1 MILYSKI
8 TMNTTL
14 STGLDRNFVVISF
27 FMAMTFFSSNV
38 NAQLKVTETEVGLGW
53 SNNSVNT
60 VIFRNSALTSFK
72 GVQYTAYYD
81 PEGRMVLA
89 KRNLNSKKW
98 ETVVTPYTGNVKDA
112 HNDISIVIDS
122 EGYLHVSWDHHDT
135 RLRYARSKKAYSLEL
150 GEEQPMTGE
159 DELKVTYPEF
169 HNLPNGKL
177 LFCYRSGAS
186 GRGNMIMKSFD
197 VKTQQWISLQN
208 NLIDGENQ
216 RSAYWQMYVGKKGI
230 YISWVWRESWDV
242 STNHDLCYAFSP
254 DGGKTWQKSTGEK
267 YTLPIT
273 KQTAEHAWE
282 IPQNSSL
289 INQTAMTVDAQ
300 GNPYIATYWDNNG
313 IPQYKV
319 VYLSNGKWNLINTNF
334 HLNPFSLGGGGTK
347 KIPIS
352 RPEILVDK
360 SMLYLLFRDE
370 ERDNKIT
377 LGYTNLKNKEW
388 KLQDISQFTV
398 GQWEPNLDKELWEQK
413 KQLHIFSQNV
423 SQADGEG
430 LAKVAPQMVQVLEV
444 QKLPK

>member
-1 MILYSKI
+1 
-8 TMNTTL
+8 
-14 STGLDRNFVVISF
+14 
-27 FMAMTFFSSNV
+27 
-38 NAQLKVTETEVGLGW
+38 
-53 SNNSVNT
+53 
-60 VIFRNSALTSFK
+60 
-72 GVQYTAYYD
+72 
-81 PEGRMVLA
+81 
-89 KRNLNSKKW
+89 
-98 ETVVTPYTGNVKDA
+98 
-112 HNDISIVIDS
+112 
-122 EGYLHVSWDHHDT
+122 
-135 RLRYARSKKAYSLEL
+135 
-150 GEEQPMTGE
+150 MTGE
-159 DELKVTYPEF
+159 DDSKVTYPEF

-186 GRGNMIMKSFD
+186 GRGNMIIKSFD
-197 VKTQQWISLQN
+197 VKTQQWTSLQN

-216 RSAYWQMYVGKKGI
+216 RSAYWQMFVGKKGI
-230 YISWVWRESWDV
+230 YVSWVWRESWDV
-242 STNHDLCYAFSP
+242 STNNNLCYAFSP
-254 DGGKTWQKSTGEK
+254 DGGKTWLKSTGEK

-273 KQTAEHAWE
+273 KLTAEQAWE

-289 INQTAMTVDAQ
+289 INQTAMTVDDQ

-334 HLNPFSLGGGGTK
+334 HVNPFSLGGGGTK
-347 KIPIS
+347 RIPIS

-423 SQADGEG
+423 SQADREG
-430 LAKVAPQMVQVLEV
+430 LAKAAPQMVQVLEV

>member
-8 TMNTTL
+8 KMNTTL
-14 STGLDRNFVVISF
+14 STGLNRNLLVISLFLAMIF
-27 FMAMTFFSSNV
+27 FCSNL

-72 GVQYTAYYD
+72 GFQYTAYYD

-89 KRNLNSKKW
+89 KRNLHSKKW
-98 ETVVTPYTGNVKDA
+98 DTVITPYTGNVKDA
-112 HNDISIVIDS
+112 HNDISIAIDS

-135 RLRYARSKKAYSLEL
+135 RLRYARSTKAFSLEL
-150 GEEQPMTGE
+150 GKEQSMTGE
-159 DELKVTYPEF
+159 DESKVTYPEF
-169 HNLPNGKL
+169 HNLPDGKL

-186 GRGNMIMKSFD
+186 GRGNMIMKSYD
-197 VKTQQWISLQN
+197 VKTKQWTSLQN

-216 RSAYWQMYVGKKGI
+216 RSAYWQMYAGKKGI
-230 YISWVWRESWDV
+230 YLSWVWRESWDV

-273 KQTAEHAWE
+273 KLTAEHAWE

-289 INQTAMTVDAQ
+289 INQTAMTVDDQ
-300 GNPYIATYWDNNG
+300 GNPFITTYWDNNG

-319 VYLSNGKWNLINTNF
+319 VYWSNGKWNLINTGF
-334 HLNPFSLGGGGTK
+334 HVNSFSLGGGGTK
-347 KIPIS
+347 RIPIS

-377 LGYTNLKNKEW
+377 LAYTNLKSKEW
-388 KLQDISQFTV
+388 KLQDISRFTV
-398 GQWEPNLDKELWEQK
+398 GQWEPNFDKELWAQK

-430 LAKVAPQMVQVLEV
+430 LAKVPPQMVQVLEV
-444 QKLPK
+444 EKLPK

>member
-1 MILYSKI
+1 
-8 TMNTTL
+8 MNTTL

-60 VIFRNSALTSFK
+60 VIFRNNALTSFK

-197 VKTQQWISLQN
+197 VKTQQWTSLQN

-289 INQTAMTVDAQ
+289 INQTAMTVDDQ

-319 VYLSNGKWNLINTNF
+319 VYLSNGKWNLINTSF

-347 KIPIS
+347 RIPIS

-370 ERDNKIT
+370 ERENKIT
-377 LGYTNLKNKEW
+377 LGYTNLQNKDW
-388 KLQDISQFTV
+388 KLQDLSRFTV
-398 GQWEPNLDKELWEQK
+398 GQWEPNFDKELWEQK
-413 KQLHIFSQNV
+413 KQLHIFLQNV

>member
-1 MILYSKI
+1 
-8 TMNTTL
+8 MNTTL
-14 STGLDRNFVVISF
+14 NTGLNKNFIVISWLL
-27 FMAMTFFSSNV
+27 AMTFLSSNV
-38 NAQLKVTETEVGLGW
+38 NAQVKVTETEVGLGW

-60 VIFRNSALTSFK
+60 VVFRNSALTSFK
-72 GVQYTAYYD
+72 GIQYTAYYD

-98 ETVVTPYTGNVKDA
+98 DIVITPYTGNVKDA
-112 HNDISIVIDS
+112 HNDISIAIDS

-135 RLRYARSKKAYSLEL
+135 HLRYARSKKAFSLEL

-159 DELKVTYPEF
+159 DESKVTYPEF
-169 HNLPNGKL
+169 HNLPDGKL

-197 VKTQQWISLQN
+197 VKTQQWTSLQN

-254 DGGKTWQKSTGEK
+254 DGGKTWEKSTGEK

-273 KQTAEHAWE
+273 KLTAEHAWE

-289 INQTAMTVDAQ
+289 INQTAMTVDDQ

-319 VYLSNGKWNLINTNF
+319 VYLSHGKWNLINTNF
-334 HLNPFSLGGGGTK
+334 RVNPFSLGGGGTK
-347 KIPIS
+347 RIPIS

-370 ERDNKIT
+370 ERENKIT
-377 LGYTNLKNKEW
+377 LGATNLKSKEW
-388 KLQDISQFTV
+388 KLQDLSQFTV
-398 GQWEPNLDKELWEQK
+398 GQWEPNFDKKLWEQK

-444 QKLPK
+444 EKLPKGNRK

>member
-1 MILYSKI
+1 
-8 TMNTTL
+8 MNTTL
-14 STGLDRNFVVISF
+14 STGLNRNLLVISF
-27 FMAMTFFSSNV
+27 FLAMTFFSSNV

-98 ETVVTPYTGNVKDA
+98 DTVITPYNGNVKDA
-112 HNDISIVIDS
+112 HNDISIAIDS

-135 RLRYARSKKAYSLEL
+135 RLRYARSKKAFSLEL

-159 DELKVTYPEF
+159 DESKVTYPEF

-197 VKTQQWISLQN
+197 VKTQQWTSLQN

-282 IPQNSSL
+282 ISQNSSL
-289 INQTAMTVDAQ
+289 INQTAMTVDGQ
-300 GNPYIATYWDNNG
+300 GNPYIATYWDDNG

-319 VYLSNGKWNLINTNF
+319 VYWSNGKWNLINTNF

-347 KIPIS
+347 RIPIS

-370 ERDNKIT
+370 ERENKIT
-377 LGYTNLKNKEW
+377 LGYTNLQNKDW
-388 KLQDISQFTV
+388 KLQDLSRFTV
-398 GQWEPNLDKELWEQK
+398 GQWEPNFDKELWEQK

-430 LAKVAPQMVQVLEV
+430 LAKVAPQMVQVLEL

>member
-8 TMNTTL
+8 KMNTTL
-14 STGLDRNFVVISF
+14 STGLNRNFAVISF

-89 KRNLNSKKW
+89 KRNLKKKKW

-112 HNDISIVIDS
+112 HNDISIAIDR

-135 RLRYARSKKAYSLEL
+135 RLRYVRSKKAFSLEL

-159 DELKVTYPEF
+159 DESKVTYPEF

-197 VKTQQWISLQN
+197 VKTQQWTSLQN

-273 KQTAEHAWE
+273 KQTAEDAWE

-289 INQTAMTVDAQ
+289 INQTAMTVDDK

-347 KIPIS
+347 RIPIS

-370 ERDNKIT
+370 ERENKIT
-377 LGYTNLKNKEW
+377 LGYTNLQNKDW
-388 KLQDISQFTV
+388 KLQDLSRFTV
-398 GQWEPNLDKELWEQK
+398 GQWEPNFDKELWEQK

-430 LAKVAPQMVQVLEV
+430 LTKVAPQMVQVLEV

>member
-8 TMNTTL
+8 KMNTTS
-14 STGLDRNFVVISF
+14 STRLNRNLLVICLF
-27 FMAMTFFSSNV
+27 LAMTFFSSGV
-38 NAQLKVTETEVGLGW
+38 NAQLKVTATEVGLGW

-72 GVQYTAYYD
+72 GFQYTAYYD

-98 ETVVTPYTGNVKDA
+98 ETVITPYKGNVKDA
-112 HNDISIVIDS
+112 HNDISIAIDS

-135 RLRYARSKKAYSLEL
+135 HLRYARSKKAFSLEL

-159 DELKVTYPEF
+159 DESKVTYPEF

-186 GRGNMIMKSFD
+186 GRGNMIIKSFD
-197 VKTQQWISLQN
+197 VKTQQWTSLQN

-216 RSAYWQMYVGKKGI
+216 RSAYWQMFVGKKGI

-242 STNHDLCYAFSP
+242 STNNNLCYAFSP

-273 KQTAEHAWE
+273 KLTAEQAWE

-289 INQTAMTVDAQ
+289 INQTAMTVDDQ

-334 HLNPFSLGGGGTK
+334 HVNPFSLGGGGTK
-347 KIPIS
+347 RIPIS

-430 LAKVAPQMVQVLEV
+430 LAKAAPQMVQVLEV

>member
-1 MILYSKI
+1 
-8 TMNTTL
+8 MNTTL
-14 STGLDRNFVVISF
+14 NTGLNKNFIVISF
-27 FMAMTFFSSNV
+27 LLGMTFLSSSA
-38 NAQLKVTETEVGLGW
+38 NAQFKVTETEVGLGW

-60 VIFRNSALTSFK
+60 VVFRNSALTSFK
-72 GVQYTAYYD
+72 GIQYTAYYD

-89 KRNLNSKKW
+89 KRNLNLKKW
-98 ETVVTPYTGNVKDA
+98 DTVITSYTGNVKDA
-112 HNDISIVIDS
+112 HNDISIAIDS

-135 RLRYARSKKAYSLEL
+135 HLRYARSKKAFSLEL
-150 GEEQPMTGE
+150 GEEQPMTGD
-159 DELKVTYPEF
+159 DESKVTYPEF
-169 HNLPNGKL
+169 HNLPDGKL

-197 VKTQQWISLQN
+197 VKTQQWTSLQN

-254 DGGKTWQKSTGEK
+254 DGGKTWKKSTGEK

-273 KQTAEHAWE
+273 KLTAEHAWD

-289 INQTAMTVDAQ
+289 INQTAMTVDDQ

-319 VYLSNGKWNLINTNF
+319 VYLFNGKWNLINTNF
-334 HLNPFSLGGGGTK
+334 HVNPFSLGGGGTK
-347 KIPIS
+347 RIPIS

-370 ERDNKIT
+370 ERENKIT
-377 LGYTNLKNKEW
+377 LGSTNLKNKEW
-388 KLQDISQFTV
+388 KLQDLSQFTV
-398 GQWEPNLDKELWEQK
+398 GQWEPNFDKKLWEQK

-444 QKLPK
+444 ENLHIGNKK